1 MTRNSSCTRVLLTI
15 LYTKFPIKIAHIPE
29 HFAGYGLKGMLGG
42 KKGTEVEG
50 KFKFNL
56 KIILDQRF
64 GGNLCTGEHAL
75 EKKLGHCR
83 FIFYEI

>member
-1 MTRNSSCTRVLLTI
+1 
-15 LYTKFPIKIAHIPE
+15 
-29 HFAGYGLKGMLGG
+29 MLGG

-56 KIILDQRF
+56 MKILDQKF

-75 EKKLGHCR
+75 EKKLGHCG